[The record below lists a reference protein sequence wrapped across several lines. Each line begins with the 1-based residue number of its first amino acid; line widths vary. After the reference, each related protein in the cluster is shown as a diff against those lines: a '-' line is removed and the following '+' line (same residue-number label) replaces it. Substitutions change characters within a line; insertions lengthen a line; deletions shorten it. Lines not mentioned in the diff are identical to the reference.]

1 MDHGGSAMKLILIV
15 FNFIYDEPIRA
26 MIERLKFPGF
36 TEVHGV
42 FGTGESGKRFGTH
55 AFPGHDTMLL
65 TVVPEHQVAPLLD
78 EIVQFKRGL
87 ADRARRHGGIKA
99 FVLPVEQ
106 MV

>member
-1 MDHGGSAMKLILIV
+1 MKLVLIV

-26 MIERLKFPGF
+26 MIERLRIPGF
-36 TEVHGV
+36 TEVPKV

-65 TVVPEHQVAPLLD
+65 IVLPEHHLASLLD
-78 EIVQFKRGL
+78 EIGQFKRGL

-99 FVLPVEQ
+99 FVLPVER

>member
-1 MDHGGSAMKLILIV
+1 MKLVMIV

-26 MIERLKFPGF
+26 MIERLRIPGF
-36 TEVHGV
+36 TEIPKV

-65 TVVPEHQVAPLLD
+65 TVVPEVQLPDLLEGIAD
-78 EIVQFKRGL
+78 FKKSL
-87 ADRARRHGGIKA
+87 ADRSKRHGGIKA

-106 MV
+106 AV

>member
-1 MDHGGSAMKLILIV
+1 MKLIMIV

-26 MIERLKFPGF
+26 MIERLKIPGF
-36 TEVHGV
+36 TEVPKV

-65 TVVPEHQVAPLLD
+65 TVVPEDQLVILLD
-78 EIVQFKRGL
+78 ELARLKKGL
-87 ADRARRHGGIKA
+87 ADRAKRHGGIKA

-106 MV
+106 AV